1 MTSLISLLERKSLG
15 TKLFWAVGYGLVIML
30 LIDLNTISNIR
41 TLSDETNIIYESY
54 FQCVSHLKEA
64 NIHLVHIRENIAQLS
79 QTDIERNNQSK
90 SNITKATLELQEEM
104 VLARTHLV
112 VDEDKKLLA
121 DFDTFLTNYLSNIN
135 QAISLGHF
143 GNERKQS
150 DNTFNQFIVDA
161 DFVATANTTEE
172 LLSTLSRKKESQALI
187 IAEDVKKMR
196 AESEHVSLLMMIIGM
211 LITAISG
218 FLIAKSIT
226 GPVSRLQTAI
236 EDLAAGNLDVVIPH
250 VNDKNEIGAIAK
262 SAAVLQTMCRGMET
276 QRWIKDNFATIS
288 TELYQ
293 VENLSDFAQKFL
305 SAVCPLINA
314 VYGAFYVYTQDE
326 LYLLNTYGENK
337 QSPHKLRI
345 ALGEGLVGQCAVEK
359 KLIDVTD
366 VPEDYIKINSGLG
379 ESIPKHIV
387 IYPILRVNTLIGVLE
402 IAFFKPFTKTEK
414 LLLSALMPMVALC
427 LDILDRN
434 LKTQELLKQTIE
446 QADHMEMQAA
456 QLEEQAVELE
466 LQQAELKET
475 EAWFRGI
482 IESAPDAMLVVDGDG
497 TIVLCNKQAD
507 EVFGYPPGELIWK
520 NVDNLVP
527 VTVRAQHPAMR
538 QQFMEEGGIRM
549 MGAKKDLLG
558 MRKDGSHFP
567 IEVGLSKLPNT
578 NGQSFICVSARD
590 VTIKKE
596 ADIAL
601 YHAKKIAEDTTQMK
615 SDFLANMSHEIR
627 TPMNAIVGI
636 SHLIMKTELSNKQL
650 NYMRKIQSSSQH
662 LLGIINDILDLS
674 KVEAGKI
681 AIEQIDFKIEKTLNN
696 LVNLISSKVKDKG
709 LSLVFDIDENLPVY
723 INGDPLRLGQVLIN
737 YANNAVKFTEE
748 GEIVITVKVLED
760 KQNEL
765 LLYFGVR
772 DTGIGLNDE
781 TKTKLFQSF
790 QQADSSISRKY
801 GGSGLGLSISKQLV
815 ELMNGE
821 VGVES
826 ELGKGSLF
834 WFTARLKKANK
845 KMPYLTQAKN
855 LKGRRVLVVDDT
867 ELARYILET
876 GLSNIGL
883 NVTQAS
889 SGKQAIKNIKQAE
902 KEGEPYEIVFLD
914 WYMPDMDGAE
924 TAKAIRNLALSH
936 MPHITIITA
945 HGREE
950 VLSEMHNM
958 ELDNILIKPVN
969 ASLLFDLVIRLLSE
983 THESPKEIDD
993 NLTDHPGFSYIV
1005 EDLKIIQGA
1014 SILVVEDN
1022 ELNQEVALG
1031 LLLDEGFEVDIAN
1044 DGREAIKMINHNHYD
1059 IVLMDMQMPVMNG
1072 VDATIEIRK
1081 NPKFNTLPIVA
1092 MTANAMLQDREK
1104 CKQAGMIDFIS
1115 KPIDPEEL
1123 FRTLLRWVRPTLTD
1137 ALQESDIKKI
1147 QSNYQEIESLPKI
1160 DGLDIALG
1168 LKRVMGKTSLYLNLL
1183 RHYASNQEFLPELIY
1198 AALEENDL
1206 ETAERLAHTAKNV
1219 SGNIGASELEKLAGE
1234 IEHLLRT
1241 NMPRDVIDVK
1251 LDHFEKKQQPFIAQI
1266 RTAVSTL
1273 NTSDQETSVN
1283 DIEDIDAETTAQFIQ
1298 QLSDFLLDD
1307 DSAALTYLEDN
1318 SAIIRRSFSAEVFSK
1333 IEIAIKQFNFEK
1345 ALHLL
1350 TSQSDTSADNV

>member
-1 MTSLISLLERKSLG
+1 MTLLISLLERQSLS

-30 LIDLNTISNIR
+30 LIDLNAISNIR
-41 TLSDETNIIYESY
+41 ALNDETNISHEQN
-54 FQCVSHLKEA
+54 FQCVSHLKDA

-79 QTDIERNNQSK
+79 QTDIERNQQSK
-90 SNITKATLELQEEM
+90 SNITKATVQLHEEM
-104 VLARTHLV
+104 ALARTYLV
-112 VDEDKKLLA
+112 SDEDKKLVA
-121 DFDTFLTNYLSNIN
+121 DFDTYLTHYLENIH
-135 QAISLGHF
+135 QAIALSHLAKDT
-143 GNERKQS
+143 KQS
-150 DNTFNQFIVDA
+150 DNGFNQFIFDA

-172 LLSTLSRKKESQALI
+172 LLSTLSRKKESQALSI
-187 IAEDVKKMR
+187 SADVKKTR
-196 AESEHVSLLMMIIGM
+196 AESEHISLLMMIIG
-211 LITAISG
+211 LFITALSG
-218 FLIAKSIT
+218 FLIVKSVT
-226 GPVSRLQTAI
+226 GPVSRLQKAI
-236 EDLAAGNLDVVIPH
+236 EGLAAGDLDVVIPH
-250 VNDKNEIGAIAK
+250 VTDQNEIGAIAK
-262 SAAVLQTMCRGMET
+262 AAAVLQTMCRGMET

-293 VENLSDFAQKFL
+293 VENFADFAQKFL

-314 VYGAFYVYTQDE
+314 VYGAFYVYTQEE
-326 LYLLNTYGENK
+326 LHLLHTYGENK
-337 QSPHKLRI
+337 QGQHKLRI
-345 ALGEGLVGQCAVEK
+345 GLGEGLVGQCAFEK

-366 VPEDYIKINSGLG
+366 VPKDYIKIHSGLG

-387 IYPILRVNTLIGVLE
+387 IYPILRVDTLIGVLE

-414 LLLSALMPMVALC
+414 LLLSGLMPMVALS

-434 LKTQELLKQTIE
+434 LKTQQLLKQTIE

-482 IESAPDAMLVVDGDG
+482 IESAPDAMLVVDSDG

-507 EVFGYPPGELIWK
+507 EVFGYAPGELIWAK
-520 NVDNLVP
+520 VDKLVP
-527 VTVRAQHPAMR
+527 VSVRAQHPEMR
-538 QQFMEEGGIRM
+538 QQFMEEGGTRM
-549 MGAKKDLLG
+549 MGSKKDLLG
-558 MRKDGSHFP
+558 VRKDGSHFP
-567 IEVGLSKLPNT
+567 VEVGLSKLPST

-601 YHAKKIAEDTTQMK
+601 YQAKKIAEDTTQMK

-737 YANNAVKFTEE
+737 YANNAVKFTDE
-748 GEIVITVKVLED
+748 GKIVITVKVLEE

-772 DTGIGLNDE
+772 DTGIGLSDD
-781 TKTKLFQSF
+781 TKAKLFQSF

-845 KMPYLTQAKN
+845 KMPYLTQAKS

-889 SGKQAIKNIKQAE
+889 SGKQAIKHIKQAE
-902 KEGEPYEIVFLD
+902 KEGDPYEIVFLD

-924 TAKAIRNLALSH
+924 TAKAIRNLALTH

-958 ELDNILIKPVN
+958 ALDNILIKPVN

-993 NLTDHPGFSYIV
+993 NLSDHPEFTYIV

-1031 LLLDEGFEVDIAN
+1031 LLLDEGFEVDVAS
-1044 DGREAIKMINHNHYD
+1044 DGREAIKMINQNHYD
-1059 IVLMDMQMPVMNG
+1059 IVLMDMQMPVMDG

-1081 NPKFNTLPIVA
+1081 NLKFNSLPIVA

-1104 CKQAGMIDFIS
+1104 CKQAGMNDFIS

-1123 FRTLLRWVRPTLTD
+1123 FRTLLRWIRPKLTEKIQD
-1137 ALQESDIKKI
+1137 VDIKKI
-1147 QSNYQEIESLPKI
+1147 QSNSQELESLPVI
-1160 DGLDIALG
+1160 EGLDVTLG
-1168 LKRVMGKTSLYLNLL
+1168 LKRVLGKTNLYLNLL
-1183 RHYASNQEFLPELIY
+1183 RHYASNQEHIPELIT
-1198 AALEENDL
+1198 AALEENDH

-1219 SGNIGASELEKLAGE
+1219 SGNIGASELEELAGE

-1241 NMPRDVIDVK
+1241 NRPRDVIDVK
-1251 LDHFEKKQQPFIAQI
+1251 LEQFEKKQRPLIKQI
-1266 RTAVSTL
+1266 HAAVSTL
-1273 NTSDQETSVN
+1273 HTSDHAV
-1283 DIEDIDAETTAQFIQ
+1283 EDLDVDKEERILK

-1307 DSAALTYLEDN
+1307 DSAALPYLEDN
-1318 SAIIRRSFSAEVFSK
+1318 RALIRRSFSAEVFSK
-1333 IEIAIKQFNFEK
+1333 IEIAIKQFDFEK

-1350 TSQSDTSADNV
+1350 TTEPDISADTV